1 MSTHMN
7 VAIIGA
13 GPAGMVAAT
22 RLASRNHT
30 VIVLDE
36 QPQAGGQI
44 WRNITGATTSLA
56 GILGPDY
63 AAGASVA
70 GQFAASGA
78 RHLRGATVWDLTRER
93 RLHYLHEGQT
103 HTLTADAVILATGA
117 MERPFPIPGW
127 TLPGVMGAGAAQVLL
142 KGSGTVPATP
152 VVIAGCGPLL
162 YLICWQYLRANVQI
176 AAVLDTSSGRDIFQA
191 SPALLQG
198 LAAVKDIR
206 KGLSMINAIKE
217 KKIPFYR
224 GVQNLQVRGE
234 ASVRSI
240 SFEHQGQTHEL
251 ETPLVLLHQGVVPN
265 TQFTWLL
272 RAAHDWSETG
282 ACWIPKADQ
291 WGRLHDLEG
300 IYLAGDGQSIAG
312 AQAAVTRGELAAMA
326 VDAQLNPAQAASLDS
341 RSQPLL
347 SRLKKDMA
355 LRPFLDA
362 AYMPKREN
370 RIPQDD
376 TIVCRCEE
384 VTAGQ
389 IREFVRQ
396 GCMGPN
402 QAKSFSR
409 CGMGPCQGR
418 MCGLTVTEV
427 IADQLQIAQEQ
438 AGYYRIRAPLKPV
451 TLAELAG
458 ASDSEF

>member
-1 MSTHMN
+1 MSTHTN

-13 GPAGMVAAT
+13 GPAGMIAAA
-22 RLASRNHT
+22 RLTSLKHS

-44 WRNITGATTSLA
+44 WRNITHTTSGLA
-56 GILGPDY
+56 DILGPDY
-63 AAGASVA
+63 TAGASVA

-78 RHLRGATVWDLTRER
+78 QHLRGATVWNLTRER
-93 RLHYLHEGQT
+93 QLHYLHQGKSYS
-103 HTLTADAVILATGA
+103 LTADAVILATGA

-142 KGSGTVPATP
+142 KGAGTVPAAP

-191 SPALLQG
+191 GPALLGG
-198 LAAVKDIR
+198 LAAFKDIR
-206 KGLSMINAIKE
+206 KGLSMINAIKA

-224 GVQNLQVRGE
+224 GVQKLRINGQS
-234 ASVRSI
+234 SVRSI
-240 SFEHQGQTHEL
+240 AFEHQGQTHEL
-251 ETPLVLLHQGVVPN
+251 ETSLVLLHQGVVPN

-272 RAAHDWSETG
+272 RAAHDWSDTG
-282 ACWIPKADQ
+282 ACWIPKTDG
-291 WGRLHDLEG
+291 WGRLHELDG
-300 IYLAGDGQSIAG
+300 IYLAGDGQGIAG
-312 AQAAVTRGELAAMA
+312 AQAAVTRGELAALA
-326 VDAQLNPAQAASLDS
+326 VDAQLNPAQADSLAN
-341 RSQPLL
+341 RSVPLQ
-347 SRLKKDMA
+347 SQLKKDMA

-362 AYMPKREN
+362 AYLPKREN
-370 RIPQDD
+370 RLPQDD

-389 IREFVRQ
+389 IRDFVRQ

-418 MCGLTVTEV
+418 LCGLTVTEV
-427 IADQLQIAQEQ
+427 IADQLNVAHDQV
-438 AGYYRIRAPLKPV
+438 GYYRIRAPLKPV
-451 TLAELAG
+451 TLAELAC
-458 ASDSEF
+458 ATDSEN

>member
-1 MSTHMN
+1 MSTHTN

-13 GPAGMVAAT
+13 GPAGMMAAA
-22 RLASRNHT
+22 RLASRNHSVT
-30 VIVLDE
+30 VLDE

-44 WRNITGATTSLA
+44 WRNIMGTTTGLA

-63 AAGASVA
+63 AAGATVA
-70 GQFAASGA
+70 GQFAASGVQ
-78 RHLRGATVWDLTRER
+78 HLRGATVWNLTRER
-93 RLHYLHEGQT
+93 QLHYLHEGQT

-176 AAVLDTSSGRDIFQA
+176 AAVLDTSSGRDIFHA
-191 SPALLQG
+191 SPPLLSG
-198 LAAVKDIR
+198 LAAFKDIR

-217 KKIPFYR
+217 KRIPFYR

-251 ETPLVLLHQGVVPN
+251 DTNLVLLHQGVVPN

-272 RAAHDWSETG
+272 RAAHDWSDTG
-282 ACWIPKADQ
+282 ACWIPKADA
-291 WGRLHDLEG
+291 WGRLHEIEG
-300 IYLAGDGQSIAG
+300 IYLAGDGQGIAG

-326 VDAQLNPAQAASLDS
+326 VDAQLDPAQATSLDS
-341 RSQPLL
+341 RSAPLL

-389 IREFVRQ
+389 IRDFVKQ

-427 IADQLQIAQEQ
+427 IADQLKVAQDQ
-438 AGYYRIRAPLKPV
+438 VGYYRIRAPLKPV
-451 TLAELAG
+451 TLAELAN
-458 ASDSEF
+458 ATDS

>member
-1 MSTHMN
+1 MSTHTN

-13 GPAGMVAAT
+13 GPAGMMAAA
-22 RLASRNHT
+22 RLASRNHSVT
-30 VIVLDE
+30 VLDE

-44 WRNITGATTSLA
+44 WRNIMGTTTGLA

-63 AAGASVA
+63 AAGATVA
-70 GQFAASGA
+70 GQFAASGVQ
-78 RHLRGATVWDLTRER
+78 HLRGATVWNLTRER
-93 RLHYLHEGQT
+93 QLHYLHEGQT

-176 AAVLDTSSGRDIFQA
+176 AAVLDTSSGRDIFHA
-191 SPALLQG
+191 SPALLSG
-198 LAAVKDIR
+198 LAAFKDIR

-251 ETPLVLLHQGVVPN
+251 DTNLVLLHQGVVPN

-272 RAAHDWSETG
+272 RAAHDWSDTG
-282 ACWIPKADQ
+282 ACWIPKADA
-291 WGRLHDLEG
+291 WGRLHDIEG
-300 IYLAGDGQSIAG
+300 IYLAGDGQGIAG

-326 VDAQLNPAQAASLDS
+326 VDAQLDPAQATSLDS
-341 RSQPLL
+341 RSAPLL

-389 IREFVRQ
+389 IRDFVKQ

-427 IADQLQIAQEQ
+427 IADQLKVAQDQ
-438 AGYYRIRAPLKPV
+438 VGYYRIRAPLKPV
-451 TLAELAG
+451 TLAELAN
-458 ASDSEF
+458 ATDS